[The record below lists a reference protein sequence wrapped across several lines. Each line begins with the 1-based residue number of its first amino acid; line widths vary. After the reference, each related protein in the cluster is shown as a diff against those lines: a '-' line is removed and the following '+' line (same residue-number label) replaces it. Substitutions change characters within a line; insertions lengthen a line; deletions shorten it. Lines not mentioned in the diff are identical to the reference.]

1 MLVTRAK
8 HRIDLVH
15 SLRAQEITSERD
27 GPRLLKRYLE
37 YAEAPHR
44 ALEGQ
49 TTVDPDAISE
59 SPFEE
64 SVARALLAKGYK
76 IARQVG
82 VAGYRIDLAI
92 EAEDSGGYDLG
103 IECDGWRYHS
113 VPAARDRDWQ
123 RQQVLEGLG
132 WQIHRVWSTAWAKN
146 PGAEMERIDRAL
158 RAARS
163 KTSKRPRAAARRKPK
178 TRAPEL
184 EKVEPATARVELA
197 EYQMAKLPRPSR
209 ITAYSHGRFR
219 GLEERIIK
227 VVQVEGPVHREVVLN
242 RLRECYYPARL
253 TRRVKH
259 GIAVLIDGEV
269 QRGTIQ
275 ESGDF
280 LWVNPDQL
288 AQGPR
293 TLGDRTIEQIPPAE
307 LNQVV
312 IDAANAL
319 FGSPR
324 SELAKRWEG
333 NMASRGPGR
342 KLRLPSMPRC
352 NGCSIRGSSL
362 KSSAKS
368 EL

>member
-1 MLVTRAK
+1 
-8 HRIDLVH
+8 
-15 SLRAQEITSERD
+15 
-27 GPRLLKRYLE
+27 
-37 YAEAPHR
+37 
-44 ALEGQ
+44 
-49 TTVDPDAISE
+49 
-59 SPFEE
+59 
-64 SVARALLAKGYK
+64 
-76 IARQVG
+76 
-82 VAGYRIDLAI
+82 
-92 EAEDSGGYDLG
+92 
-103 IECDGWRYHS
+103 
-113 VPAARDRDWQ
+113 
-123 RQQVLEGLG
+123 
-132 WQIHRVWSTAWAKN
+132 
-146 PGAEMERIDRAL
+146 MERIDRAL

-324 SELAKRWEG
+324 SELAKEV
-333 NMASRGPGR
+333 GR
-342 KLRLPSMPRC
+342 KYGFARTGTKIASAIDASVQRLLDS
-352 NGCSIRGSSL
+352 GQLVEEFSKIRAVTQ
-362 KSSAKS
+362 SAAAYR
-368 EL
+368 E